1 MNKYFRILIV
11 TAILFICGITVF
23 ALVTSGNIKE
33 DSERESVIISMND
46 IVKTAEENWPDLSSL
61 EKKNYS
67 VDFVL
72 LSTERRRLYTFGNV
86 PDGGD
91 SVESAIKNS
100 YPYKYVT
107 VDGQIVGIVIMF
119 SDSDMAYRN
128 LRIKL
133 IIAMTAAG
141 TILLLGMLGFGLYV
155 RRSIILPF
163 RRMEE
168 FAGKIAE
175 GKLDEPLAMEKNNMF
190 GVFTESF
197 DIMREEL
204 SESKKRELALQKKE
218 RELVASLSHDLKTP
232 ITGIKLTAE
241 LLKAKQEVEQ
251 SPSSADTIEKLDNI
265 YMKADQI
272 DVLVTDLFTSTLD
285 DLGEF
290 KVSCRDEESK
300 VLTDIIKKY
309 DDRKLVESSTIP
321 EVIINIDTK
330 RMSQVIGNIISNSY
344 KYAGTSIKVDYEL
357 SEGFLEM
364 KIMDYGPGVPKDELE
379 LITNKFYRG
388 KASVEGKE
396 DGNGLG
402 LYIAK
407 TLMDKMNGELIP
419 ESGDGGFTVKLLIP
433 LS

>member
-1 MNKYFRILIV
+1 M
-11 TAILFICGITVF
+11 F

>member
-1 MNKYFRILIV
+1 M
-11 TAILFICGITVF
+11 F
-23 ALVTSGNIKE
+23 ALVTLGNIKA
-33 DSERESVIISMND
+33 DPARESVIISMND
-46 IVKTAEENWPDLSSL
+46 IVKTAEENWPDLKALDSKSF
-61 EKKNYS
+61 S
-67 VDFVL
+67 VGYTVI
-72 LSTERRRLYTFGNV
+72 SPEGERLYSSGNI
-86 PDGGD
+86 PDERVT
-91 SVESAIKNS
+91 VESAVKNS

-107 VDGQIVGIVIMF
+107 ADGQVVGIVIMF
-119 SDSDMAYRN
+119 SDNGTAYRN
-128 LRIKL
+128 LKIKI
-133 IIAMTAAG
+133 IIALTEAG
-141 TILLLGMLGFGLYV
+141 AVILMGMLGFGLYV
-155 RRSIILPF
+155 HRSIILPF

-290 KVSCRDEESK
+290 KVNCRDEESK
-300 VLTDIIKKY
+300 VLADIIKKY
-309 DDRKLVESSTIP
+309 DDRKLVVSSTLP
-321 EVIINIDTK
+321 NVIINIDTK

-344 KYAGTSIKVDYEL
+344 KYADTSINVDYEL

-364 KIMDYGPGVPKDELE
+364 KIKDYGPGVPKDEIE

-388 KASVEGKE
+388 KAFVEGEK

-419 ESGDGGFTVKLLIP
+419 ESTDGGFTVKLLIP

>member
-1 MNKYFRILIV
+1 MNRYFRILI
-11 TAILFICGITVF
+11 AAALLFICGITVF
-23 ALVTSGNIKE
+23 AIAASGRIKA
-33 DSERESVIISMND
+33 DPAQESVIISMND
-46 IVKTAEENWPDLSSL
+46 IVKTAEELWPDLSALDS
-61 EKKNYS
+61 KNSPVGFTVISPEGEILYS
-67 VDFVL
+67 SGKVPA
-72 LSTERRRLYTFGNV
+72 ERVT
-86 PDGGD
+86 
-91 SVESAIKNS
+91 VESAIKNA

-107 VDGQIVGIVIMF
+107 ADGNVVGIVIMF
-119 SDSDMAYRN
+119 GDNVTVYRN
-128 LRIKL
+128 LRVKL
-133 IIAMTAAG
+133 LIALAAAG
-141 TILLLGMLGFGLYV
+141 IIMLLGMLGFGLYV
-155 RRSIILPF
+155 HKRIILPF

-175 GKLDEPLAMEKNNMF
+175 GKLDEPLAMEENNMF
-190 GVFTESF
+190 GIFTESF

-204 SESKKRELALQKKE
+204 AESKRRELALQKKE

-251 SPSSADTIEKLDNI
+251 SPSSPDTIEKLDNI

-300 VLTDIIKKY
+300 VLVDIIKKY
-309 DDRKLVESSTIP
+309 DDRKVVVSSAIP
-321 EVIINIDTK
+321 QVIINIDTR

-364 KIMDYGPGVPKDELE
+364 KISDYGPGVPKDELE

-388 KASVEGKE
+388 KSWADSKA

-407 TLMDKMNGELIP
+407 TLMEKMNGELIP
-419 ESGDGGFTVKLLIP
+419 ESDDSGFTVKLMIP
-433 LS
+433 MS